1 MRHQATLRRDPSG
14 NWVISFFGGQKP
26 CTRIFKTISHSFLH
40 FSRAIHVIY
49 LFNRFHHDCNAKK
62 DQEKKYILTR
72 HKNEGR
78 RCGTHNRSRLQ
89 IKCALTENTQYTNTN
104 FWILFIFSY
113 FHATRAIQP
122 RKKNWKP
129 GSFEDYA
136 SKGCGI
142 SLPLIMT

>member
-1 MRHQATLRRDPSG
+1 MDKNLVPE
-14 NWVISFFGGQKP
+14 FFKQYRILFYIFQGLYMLFIYSIAFTMIAMLKK
-26 CTRIFKTISHSFLH
+26 TRK
-40 FSRAIHVIY
+40 
-49 LFNRFHHDCNAKK
+49 
-62 DQEKKYILTR
+62 KKYILTR